1 MYFGRKLN
9 RCGDGYEGLLEQRGK
24 NITVDY
30 NSGLIDMGTLSTDLR
45 FISHLL
51 FFKNI
56 AFELFSFLFP

>member
-9 RCGDGYEGLLEQRGK
+9 RCGDGYEGLLEQIGK

-30 NSGLIDMGTLSTDLR
+30 NSVLIDMGTFSTDFR

-51 FFKNI
+51 FLKNI
-56 AFELFSFLFP
+56 ASELFSLLFP